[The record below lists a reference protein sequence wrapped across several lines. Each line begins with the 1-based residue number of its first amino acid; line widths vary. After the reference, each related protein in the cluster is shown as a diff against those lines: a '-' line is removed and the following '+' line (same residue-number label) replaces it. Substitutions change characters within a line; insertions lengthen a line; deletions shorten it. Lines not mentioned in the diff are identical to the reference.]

1 MRVLQI
7 ANGYLKTKLY
17 THLFSTLEKGGI
29 EETVFVPVDHNEK
42 IPACPE
48 NVHIIPCFGQLDR
61 LLFFRKQRSMLRW
74 LEQNTD
80 MAQFDVIHAHTVF
93 SGGYTAYKLWQRY
106 GIPYVVAVR
115 STDVNTFF
123 KYMVHLRRLGVEI
136 MRCAQQVVFLSPAYQ
151 KSVLSRWVP
160 TQFRQEI
167 LEKSVVIPNGIAP
180 LFLQQSAPAKK
191 APQEPL
197 ELIYV
202 GDINSNKNPGLTI
215 TAAQHLQ
222 AMGKSVHLTAVGSI
236 KEDKYRLLMEQ
247 TNFVTHYDRCP
258 QEQVIQ
264 HLRKA
269 DIFVMPSHTETF
281 GLVYAE
287 AMSQGLPVLY
297 TAGQGFDGHF
307 PDGTVGY
314 AVSDTDAEALAEK
327 ILLVAQRYEEISPA
341 CVPAAKRFNWDQIA
355 AEYIEIYHQLAKE
368 TTQP

>member
-1 MRVLQI
+1 MNYIFDIVITILLIICVALLFLVLKKKNNQ
-7 ANGYLKTKLY
+7 
-17 THLFSTLEKGGI
+17 
-29 EETVFVPVDHNEK
+29 ET
-42 IPACPE
+42 
-48 NVHIIPCFGQLDR
+48 DR
-61 LLFFRKQRSMLRW
+61 LFASVEKLGDGINALK
-74 LEQNTD
+74 EQSGQQNN
-80 MAQFDVIHAHTVF
+80 AQA
-93 SGGYTAYKLWQRY
+93 
-106 GIPYVVAVR
+106 
-115 STDVNTFF
+115 
-123 KYMVHLRRLGVEI
+123 
-136 MRCAQQVVFLSPAYQ
+136 
-151 KSVLSRWVP
+151 
-160 TQFRQEI
+160 
-167 LEKSVVIPNGIAP
+167 
-180 LFLQQSAPAKK
+180 APAKK

-222 AMGKSVHLTAVGSI
+222 ALGKSVHLTAVGSI

-247 TNFVTHYDRCP
+247 TDFVTHYDRCP

>member
-7 ANGYLKTKLY
+7 ANGYLKNKLY
-17 THLFSTLEKGGI
+17 THLFSALENGGV
-29 EETVFVPVDHNEK
+29 EETVFVPVGRSEE

-48 NVHIIPCFGQLDR
+48 NVHIVPCFGHLDR
-61 LLFFRKQRSMLRW
+61 LLFYRKQNSMLRW

-115 STDVNTFF
+115 NTDVNTFF
-123 KYMVHLRRLGVEI
+123 KYMVHLRRVGVEI
-136 MRCAQQVVFLSPAYQ
+136 MRCAQKVVFLSPAYRET
-151 KSVLSRWVP
+151 VLTRWVP
-160 TQFRQEI
+160 ARFRQEI

-180 LFLQQSAPAKK
+180 VFLQQPAPEKK

-202 GDINSNKNPGLTI
+202 GDINSNKNPELTI
-215 TAAQHLQ
+215 DAVRRLQ
-222 AMGKSVHLTAVGSI
+222 AAGKAVHLTAVGSI
-236 KEDKYRLLMEQ
+236 KEEKYRSLMEQ
-247 TNFVTHYDRCP
+247 TDGVTHHDRCP
-258 QEQVIQ
+258 QDQVIR

-314 AVSDTDAEALAEK
+314 AVSDTDAAALAEK
-327 ILLVAQRYEEISPA
+327 ILLVAQRYEDLSPA
-341 CVPAAKRFNWDQIA
+341 CVAAAKRFNWETIA
-355 AEYIEIYHQLAKE
+355 GEYAQMYSAMAERSR
-368 TTQP
+368 P

>member
-115 STDVNTFF
+115 NTDVNTFF
-123 KYMVHLRRLGVEI
+123 KYMFHLRRVGIEI
-136 MRCAQQVVFLSPAYQ
+136 MRCAQKVVFLSPAYRET
-151 KSVLSRWVP
+151 VLTRWVP
-160 TQFRQEI
+160 ARFRQEI
-167 LEKSVVIPNGIAP
+167 LAKSVVIPNGIAP
-180 LFLQQSAPAKK
+180 VFLQQPAPAKK

-202 GDINSNKNPGLTI
+202 GDINTNKNPDMPVNRIAT
-215 TAAQHLQ
+215 
-222 AMGKSVHLTAVGSI
+222 AMGANKNTVLSWLRRG
-236 KEDKYRLLMEQ
+236 
-247 TNFVTHYDRCP
+247 
-258 QEQVIQ
+258 
-264 HLRKA
+264 RKA
-269 DIFVMPSHTETF
+269 
-281 GLVYAE
+281 L
-287 AMSQGLPVLY
+287 
-297 TAGQGFDGHF
+297 
-307 PDGTVGY
+307 
-314 AVSDTDAEALAEK
+314 EK
-327 ILLVAQRYEEISPA
+327 MLKEE
-341 CVPAAKRFNWDQIA
+341 V
-355 AEYIEIYHQLAKE
+355 
-368 TTQP
+368 